1 MKKRLLG
8 VVALAAGAV
17 LLTGCSSYDNGPDQV
32 SLHYGGG
39 MIESNSYKGCASESQ
54 RSLMEGPGDV
64 FYTYPAGQ
72 RNYTFANGGESG
84 PLTVVTKDN
93 VTMTVPGIATFEL
106 NTDCADNVSTI
117 LRSFHENI
125 GLKYDAFIDD
135 NAGPNG
141 SDQGWVLMLNDYVGK
156 QLDRAAD
163 SAAKKYTWRELYTDA
178 AKKAEFEREVAT
190 TVPVFV
196 KQLAGGDY
204 FKNWS
209 ILINSLTPPEN
220 VVQALNDEQA
230 SIAEAKAKETR
241 AIADARAAEA
251 KANAEVEVQKALA
264 RASEEEAKAMENIIA
279 VLGIDGYIKLKAIQD
294 GRVEILP
301 IPEGSSVIVQPRPAS

>member
-1 MKKRLLG
+1 MRKRILG
-8 VVALAAGAV
+8 AVGVALGAL

-39 MIESNSYKGCASESQ
+39 VIESNAYKGCASESQ

-106 NTDCADNVSTI
+106 NTDCADDVSEI

-178 AKKAEFEREVAT
+178 SKKAAFEQEIAT

-230 SIAEAKAKETR
+230 TVAQARAEKAKALAEAETAKAK
-241 AIADARAAEA
+241 ADAQVA
-251 KANAEVEVQKALA
+251 VQEALA
-264 RASEEEAKAMENIIA
+264 RASEQEAKAIENLIS
-279 VLGIDGYIKLKAIQD
+279 VLGVDGYIKLKAIQD
-294 GRVEILP
+294 GRVQILP
-301 IPEGSSVIVQPRPAS
+301 IPEGSSVIAQPKGS

>member
-1 MKKRLLG
+1 MRKKILG
-8 VVALAAGAV
+8 AVGVALGA
-17 LLTGCSSYDNGPDQV
+17 LLRTGCSSYDTGPDQV
-32 SLHYGGG
+32 VLHYGGG
-39 MIESNSYKGCASESQ
+39 LVESNSYKGCASESQ
-54 RSLMEGPGDV
+54 RSLVEGPGDN
-64 FYTYPAGQ
+64 FYTYPSGQ
-72 RNYTFANGGESG
+72 RNYTFADGGESG

-106 NTDCADNVSTI
+106 NTDCADGNSTL

-125 GLKYDAFIDD
+125 GLKYSAFINDD
-135 NAGPNG
+135 DGPNG
-141 SDQGWVLMLNDYVGK
+141 SDAGWVKMLNDYVGK

-178 AKKAEFEREVAT
+178 SKKAAFEREIAT

-196 KQLAGGDY
+196 KQLAGGDF

-230 SIAEAKAKETR
+230 AVAQANAAKAKALADASTAQAKADAEIAVQKAKAAASEQEAKA
-241 AIADARAAEA
+241 I
-251 KANAEVEVQKALA
+251 
-264 RASEEEAKAMENIIA
+264 ENLIR
-279 VLGIDGYIKLKAIQD
+279 VLGIDGYIKLKAIED
-294 GRVEILP
+294 GRVTFYPL
-301 IPEGSSVIVQPRPAS
+301 PEGSSVIANPKGS